1 MVSAWREDNDQE
13 CRNIREL
20 EQTLCVRHQYGVSI
34 FSLLVLRSSLLNN
47 DIEMSRDLTRSR
59 FLRSAGITAAMLA
72 AGPASAQAR
81 REEQVIVSGIET
93 ATIDGRDWDR
103 PIPGGH
109 TVDGVHRSVLLRFPG
124 AADAIALHLLHGR
137 VLARAELVL
146 GYDGYEI
153 VPEGYTCREGLGRKL
168 WTDDPPTW
176 HIVAWPLRQPWVAD
190 AAIGPTFNASINGRR
205 YWGRWGATDPTR
217 DRFDGILDPQELSLQ
232 QPSARFDITRFFS
245 TDILARDP
253 STRLLMAERCGFL
266 LRKLETYDTRYRE
279 PGNAYEWAMP
289 IGGHGLKFKSARL
302 QFTMRQLDGG
312 RTVAI
317 TSPPDAERALP
328 RTADGSQP
336 TARLLPIQEIAKRA
350 RAASRTLEQRPE
362 WQIARIRELQ
372 RVGGDNVSPWA
383 EVGGPDAPSAY
394 ESRLKELLAIPPRY
408 WMGWEIA
415 DLLLIWHLFRELL
428 PEPVQDHL
436 KAYWTAW
443 LQPDLPT
450 TAFVSPQGP
459 EAIDYWRR
467 NKDWHGRASFFR
479 DGYNYAVST
488 QNFNHTAAM
497 GALLGGAMIGSS
509 HAMGDGRHGLE
520 NLPLR
525 FWGFLDGSTQ
535 EMLDPYYLSI
545 TLSALKL
552 FRDYGP
558 TPLDRLMGRVLVDR
572 TLELL
577 ISVYHPALRRFVC
590 SGTRVRLS
598 GVLAEQDG
606 IYGALHTVSKAG
618 VVNHLDLTA
627 KGTVHDMPA
636 WGYDFPPGRVAM
648 QSLAA
653 PWAPDW
659 VSGPIDDR
667 TQPCEETSAETT
679 RGIYKPPLWKR
690 TYLGRWHGL
699 ASQDM
704 RGGTVDLVG
713 QWVRAPRTATT
724 PAERGMLTARYSA
737 NTPNLTTTR
746 EGLIPQAG
754 LLLTF
759 QSRNRAIVFATPHC
773 NRERFLDAATNRIA
787 ALATV
792 IGLWNFAASPGW
804 EIHAG
809 DRRLD
814 SFPQKLPAGQR
825 LFLRDG
831 VSYLAILPL
840 PSTDL
845 GRDTGIEIAPGI
857 AAEAEPNDALV
868 GPALTISLFNLRR
881 AQPVPVSSLDLR
893 EILSRTYGGFVLEMG
908 DEAQH
913 GSFDAFRRHIG
924 AAELKAEW
932 NAAKRVMDVTYRSG
946 GDLMEAGFSTEF
958 AQPAAINYPLEG
970 GAQQK
975 AIPYRRL
982 NGAWPYLP
990 PGLDRDSFWAQ
1001 QGTTGR
1007 LEKAGTVLTT
1017 ESGRK
1022 AYLIADP
1029 SSGAVVAYNPLP
1041 DPQDFAL
1048 ATRDG
1053 ASFRADGKIGL
1064 MRLEYRPWA
1073 HEVEIDHTP
1082 KPGQDGLA
1090 STITVSGL
1098 AREPKVTVNGHR
1110 VDPRIAGDTFQIPIA

>member
-1 MVSAWREDNDQE
+1 
-13 CRNIREL
+13 
-20 EQTLCVRHQYGVSI
+20 
-34 FSLLVLRSSLLNN
+34 
-47 DIEMSRDLTRSR
+47 MSRDFTRSR
-59 FLRSAGITAAMLA
+59 FLRSASVTAAMLA
-72 AGPASAQAR
+72 AAPSSAQSR
-81 REEQVIVSGIET
+81 REEQVLISDIET

-103 PIPGGH
+103 PIAGGR
-109 TVDGVHRSVLLRFPG
+109 TVDAVHRSVLLRFPG
-124 AADAIALHLLHGR
+124 GADAIALHLLHGR
-137 VLARAELVL
+137 ALAKAELVL
-146 GYDGYEI
+146 DYGGYEI
-153 VPEGYTCREGLGRKL
+153 VPVGYTCREGLGRKL
-168 WTDDPPTW
+168 WTDDPPSW
-176 HIVAWPLRQPWVAD
+176 HVVAWPLRQPWVAD
-190 AAIGPTFNASINGRR
+190 ATIGPTFNASLNGRR
-205 YWGRWGATDPTR
+205 YWARWGATDPTH
-217 DRFDGILDPQELSLQ
+217 DRFDGLLDPQELSQ
-232 QPSARFDITRFFS
+232 QRRTARFDITRFFS
-245 TDILARDP
+245 TDIL
-253 STRLLMAERCGFL
+253 TRKPASRMLMPERCGFL

-289 IGGHGLKFKSARL
+289 IGGHGLTFKAAHL
-302 QFTMRQLDGG
+302 QLTLRPLASGG
-312 RTVAI
+312 KVAI
-317 TSPPDAERALP
+317 SVPLAADRVLP

-336 TARLLPIQEIAKRA
+336 TARLLPIEEIAARA
-350 RAASRTLEQRPE
+350 RAATRARGNRPE
-362 WQIARIRELQ
+362 WQVERICQLQ

-383 EVGGPDAPSAY
+383 EVVGPDARRVYA
-394 ESRLKELLAIPPRY
+394 SRLNELLAMPPRY

-443 LQPDLPT
+443 LQPELPT
-450 TAFVSPQGP
+450 SAFVSPQGP

-467 NKDWHGRASFFR
+467 NRDWRGRASFFR

-552 FRDYGP
+552 FRDHGP

-618 VVNHLDLTA
+618 VVNHLDMDST
-627 KGTVHDMPA
+627 GTTHGMPA

-667 TQPCEETSAETT
+667 AHPCEETSAETT

-713 QWVRAPRTATT
+713 QWVRAPQTATG
-724 PAERGMLTARYSA
+724 PAERGMLTARYSV
-737 NTPNLTTTR
+737 NTPNLTATR

-773 NRERFLDAATNRIA
+773 NRQRFLDAATDGIA
-787 ALATV
+787 SLATV
-792 IGLWNFAASPGW
+792 IGLWNFAPSPGW
-804 EIHAG
+804 ELHAG
-809 DRRLD
+809 DRRLE
-814 SFPQKLPAGQR
+814 SFPQKLPAGQG
-825 LFLRDG
+825 LFIRDG
-831 VSYLAILPL
+831 VTYLAILPL
-840 PSTDL
+840 PTTDL
-845 GRDTGIEIAPGI
+845 GRDIAIEIAPGI
-857 AAEAEPNDALV
+857 AAKAEPNGAMV

-893 EILSRTYGGFVLEMG
+893 EILSRTHGGFVLEMG

-913 GSFDAFRRHIG
+913 GSFDAFRRHIA
-924 AAELKAEW
+924 AAELKADW
-932 NAAKRVMDVTYRSG
+932 NASRRIMDVSYRSG
-946 GDLMEAGFSTEF
+946 SDLMEAGFSTEF
-958 AQPAAINYPLEG
+958 AQPSEINYPLEG

-990 PGLDRDSFWAQ
+990 PGIDRDSFWAQ

-1007 LEKAGTVLTT
+1007 LEKAGAVLTT
-1017 ESGRK
+1017 EAGRK
-1022 AYLIADP
+1022 AYLIADR

-1053 ASFRADGKIGL
+1053 ATFRADGKVGL

-1090 STITVSGL
+1090 PTITVSGL
-1098 AREPKVTVNGHR
+1098 ASEPKVTVNGHP
-1110 VDPRIAGDTFQIPIA
+1110 VDPGRIGGVFQIPLA

>member
-1 MVSAWREDNDQE
+1 
-13 CRNIREL
+13 
-20 EQTLCVRHQYGVSI
+20 
-34 FSLLVLRSSLLNN
+34 
-47 DIEMSRDLTRSR
+47 MSRDLTRSR
-59 FLRSAGITAAMLA
+59 FLRSAGVTAAMLA
-72 AGPASAQAR
+72 AGPAGAQPR
-81 REEQVIVSGIET
+81 REERVLISDIET

-103 PIPGGH
+103 PMPGGR
-109 TVDGVHRSVLLRFPG
+109 TVDSVHRSVLLRFPG
-124 AADAIALHLLHGR
+124 AADAIAFHLLRGR
-137 VLARAELVL
+137 VLAKAELVL
-146 GYDGYEI
+146 DYGGYEI
-153 VPEGYTCREGLGRKL
+153 VPEGYTCREGLGRKR
-168 WTDDPPTW
+168 WTDDPPSW
-176 HIVAWPLRQPWVAD
+176 HVVAWPLRQPWVAD
-190 AAIGPTFNASINGRR
+190 EAIGPTFNASINGRR
-205 YWGRWGATDPTR
+205 YWARWGATDPTR
-217 DRFDGILDPQELSLQ
+217 DRFDGRLDPQELSLQ
-232 QPSARFDITRFFS
+232 QRKARFDITRFFS
-245 TDILARDP
+245 TDMLTRDP
-253 STRLLMAERCGFL
+253 PSRLLMPERCGFL

-279 PGNAYEWAMP
+279 RGNAYEWAMP
-289 IGGHGLKFKSARL
+289 IGGHGLKFEAAHL
-302 QFTMRQLDGG
+302 QLTLRALAGG
-312 RTVAI
+312 AQVAI
-317 TSPPDAERALP
+317 SLPPAADRALP

-336 TARLLPIQEIAKRA
+336 TARLLPIEEIAA
-350 RAASRTLEQRPE
+350 RAQAATRAQGNRPE
-362 WQIARIRELQ
+362 WQLERIRELQ

-383 EVGGPDAPSAY
+383 EVVGPDARRAY
-394 ESRLKELLAIPPRY
+394 ASRLKELLARPPRY

-415 DLLLIWHLFRELL
+415 DMLLIWHLFRELL
-428 PEPVQDHL
+428 PEPAQEHL

-443 LQPDLPT
+443 LQPELPT
-450 TAFVSPQGP
+450 SAFVSPQGP

-467 NKDWHGRASFFR
+467 NKDWRGRASFFR

-552 FRDYGP
+552 FRDHAP

-618 VVNHLDLTA
+618 VVNHLDTDPT
-627 KGTVHDMPA
+627 GTVHGMPA

-667 TQPCEETSAETT
+667 SAPCEETSAETT
-679 RGIYKPPLWKR
+679 RGIYQPPLWKR

-699 ASQDM
+699 ASQDL

-713 QWVRAPRTATT
+713 QWVRAPQTATT
-724 PAERGMLTARYSA
+724 PAQRAMLTARYSA

-773 NRERFLDAATNRIA
+773 NRQRFLDAATDRIGS
-787 ALATV
+787 LATV
-792 IGLWNFAASPGW
+792 IGLWNFATSPGW
-804 EIHAG
+804 EFHAG
-809 DRRLD
+809 DRRLE

-825 LFLRDG
+825 LFIRDG
-831 VSYLAILPL
+831 VTYLAILPL
-840 PSTDL
+840 PATDL

-857 AAEAEPNDALV
+857 AAEAEPNGARV

-881 AQPVPVSSLDLR
+881 AQPAPVSSLDLDA
-893 EILSRTYGGFVLEMG
+893 ILSRTYGGFVLEMG

-913 GSFDAFRRHIG
+913 GSFEAFRRHIA
-924 AAELKAEW
+924 AAELKADW
-932 NAAKRVMDVTYRSG
+932 NAARRIMDVSYRSG
-946 GDLMEAGFSTEF
+946 GDLLEAGFSTEF
-958 AQPAAINYPLEG
+958 AQPVEINYPLEG

-990 PGLDRDSFWAQ
+990 PGIDRDSFWAR

-1007 LEKAGTVLTT
+1007 LEKAGAVLTT
-1017 ESGRK
+1017 EPGRK

-1048 ATRDG
+1048 STRDG
-1053 ASFRADGKIGL
+1053 AAFRADGKVGL
-1064 MRLEYRPWA
+1064 MRLEYRPWVR
-1073 HEVEIDHTP
+1073 EVEIDHAP

-1090 STITVSGL
+1090 ATITVSGL

-1110 VDPRIAGDTFQIPIA
+1110 VDPRIAGENFQIPIA

>member
-1 MVSAWREDNDQE
+1 
-13 CRNIREL
+13 
-20 EQTLCVRHQYGVSI
+20 
-34 FSLLVLRSSLLNN
+34 
-47 DIEMSRDLTRSR
+47 MSRVLTRSR
-59 FLRSAGITAAMLA
+59 FLRSAGVTAAMLA
-72 AGPASAQAR
+72 AGPANAQSR
-81 REEQVIVSGIET
+81 REEQVLISEIET

-103 PIPGGH
+103 PMPGGR
-109 TVDGVHRSVLLRFPG
+109 TMDAVHRSVLLRFPG
-124 AADAIALHLLHGR
+124 AADAIALQLLRGR
-137 VLARAELVL
+137 VLAKAELVFDY
-146 GYDGYEI
+146 GGYEI
-153 VPEGYTCREGLGRKL
+153 VPEGYICREGLGRKL
-168 WTDDPPTW
+168 WTGDPPTW
-176 HIVAWPLRQPWVAD
+176 HVVAWPLRQPWTAD
-190 AAIGPTFNASINGRR
+190 PAIGPTYNASINGRR
-205 YWGRWGATDPTR
+205 YWARWGATDPER
-217 DRFDGILDPQELSLQ
+217 DRLDGGLDPQELSLQ
-232 QPSARFDITRFFS
+232 RRTARFDITRFFS
-245 TDILARDP
+245 TDLLAREP
-253 STRLLMAERCGFL
+253 ASRLLMPERCGFV

-279 PGNAYEWAMP
+279 RGNAYEWAMP
-289 IGGHGLKFKSARL
+289 IGGHGLTFKAARL
-302 QFTMRQLDGG
+302 QLTLRPLAAGG
-312 RTVAI
+312 EVAI
-317 TSPPDAERALP
+317 SLPTAADRALP

-336 TARLLPIQEIAKRA
+336 TARLQPIEEIAARA
-350 RAASRTLEQRPE
+350 RAATRPSGSRRE
-362 WQIARIRELQ
+362 WQIERIRELQ

-383 EVGGPDAPSAY
+383 AVVGPDARRAY
-394 ESRLKELLAIPPRY
+394 TSRLKALLALPPRY

-415 DLLLIWHLFRELL
+415 DLLLIWHLFRDLL
-428 PEPVQDHL
+428 PEPAQEHL

-450 TAFVSPQGP
+450 SAFVSPQGP
-459 EAIDYWRR
+459 EAIDYWQR
-467 NKDWHGRASFFR
+467 NRDWRGRASFFR

-497 GALLGGAMIGSS
+497 GALLGGATIDSS
-509 HAMGDGRHGLE
+509 HAMDDGRHGLE
-520 NLPLR
+520 TLPLR

-552 FRDYGP
+552 FRDHGP
-558 TPLDRLMGRVLVDR
+558 TPLDRLMGRILVDR

-577 ISVYHPALRRFVC
+577 ISVYHSALRRFVC

-618 VVNHLDLTA
+618 VVNHLDLDST
-627 KGTVHDMPA
+627 GTVHGMPA

-667 TQPCEETSAETT
+667 SAPCEETSAETT
-679 RGIYKPPLWKR
+679 RGLYKPPLWKR

-704 RGGTVDLVG
+704 RGGTIDLVG
-713 QWVRAPRTATT
+713 QWVRAPQTATT

-773 NRERFLDAATNRIA
+773 NRQRFLEAATDRLA
-787 ALATV
+787 SLATV
-792 IGLWNFAASPGW
+792 IGLWNFATSPGW

-814 SFPQKLPAGQR
+814 TFPQKLPAGQS
-825 LFLRDG
+825 LLIRDG
-831 VSYLAILPL
+831 VTYLAILPL

-845 GRDTGIEIAPGI
+845 GRDTGIEIAPGV
-857 AAEAEPNDALV
+857 AAKAEPNGAMV
-868 GPALTISLFNLRR
+868 GPALTISLFNLHR
-881 AQPVPVSSLDLR
+881 AQPVPVSSLDLDG
-893 EILSRTYGGFVLEMG
+893 ILSRTYGGFVLEMG

-913 GSFDAFRRHIG
+913 GSFEAFRRHID
-924 AAELKAEW
+924 ASALKADW
-932 NAAKRVMDVTYRSG
+932 NPSKRIMDVSYRSG
-946 GDLMEAGFSTEF
+946 GDLLEAGFSTEF
-958 AQPAAINYPLEG
+958 AQPREINYPVES

-990 PGLDRDSFWAQ
+990 AGIDRDSFWAQ
-1001 QGTTGR
+1001 QGTTGH
-1007 LEKAGTVLTT
+1007 LAKAGAVLTS
-1017 ESGRK
+1017 EPGRK

-1029 SSGAVVAYNPLP
+1029 ASGAVVAYNPLP
-1041 DPQDFAL
+1041 DPQAFAL
-1048 ATRDG
+1048 AARDG
-1053 ASFRADGKIGL
+1053 VAFRSDEKVGL

-1073 HEVEIDHTP
+1073 GEVEIDHTP
-1082 KPGQDGLA
+1082 KAGQDGLA
-1090 STITVSGL
+1090 TTITVSGL
-1098 AREPKVTVNGHR
+1098 ARDPKVTVNGR
-1110 VDPRIAGDTFQIPIA
+1110 PVRARQVGSDFQIPLA

>member
-1 MVSAWREDNDQE
+1 MGEDNGQK
-13 CRNIREL
+13 CRNNRRSQKNL
-20 EQTLCVRHQYGVSI
+20 RVRHQYGVAS
-34 FSLLVLRSSLLNN
+34 SLLVQGASLLNN
-47 DIEMSRDLTRSR
+47 DSAMSRDLTRSD
-59 FLRSAGITAAMLA
+59 FLRNAAVTAAMLA
-72 AGPASAQAR
+72 APAATAQSR
-81 REEQVIVSGIET
+81 REEQVLVSDIET

-103 PIPGGH
+103 PMP
-109 TVDGVHRSVLLRFPG
+109 DGRTFDAVHRSVLLRFPG
-124 AADAIALHLLHGR
+124 AADAIALHLLRGR
-137 VLARAELVL
+137 VLAKVELVL
-146 GYDGYEI
+146 DYGGYEI
-153 VPEGYTCREGLGRKL
+153 VPEGYTCREGLGRTL

-176 HIVAWPLRQPWVAD
+176 HAMVWPLRKPWVAD
-190 AAIGPTFNASINGRR
+190 PATGPTFNASINGRR
-205 YWGRWGATDPTR
+205 YWARWGATDPAH
-217 DRFDGILDPQELSLQ
+217 DRFDARLDPQELSLQ
-232 QPSARFDITRFFS
+232 RRTARFDITRLFS
-245 TDILARDP
+245 TDMLAREP
-253 STRLLMAERCGFL
+253 ASRLLMPERCGFL

-279 PGNAYEWAMP
+279 SGNAYEWAMP
-289 IGGHGLKFKSARL
+289 IGGHGLKVKAAHL
-302 QFTMRQLDGG
+302 QLTLRALAGDGK
-312 RTVAI
+312 VSIAL
-317 TSPPDAERALP
+317 PPAAERALP

-336 TARLLPIQEIAKRA
+336 TARLLPIEEIAA
-350 RAASRTLEQRPE
+350 RAQAATRPAGRRAD
-362 WQIARIRELQ
+362 WQIERIRELQ

-383 EVGGPDAPSAY
+383 AVVGPDARRAY
-394 ESRLKELLAIPPRY
+394 ASRLDALLAMPPRY

-415 DLLLIWHLFRELL
+415 DLLLIWHLFRDLL
-428 PEPVQDHL
+428 PEPVQEHL
-436 KAYWTAW
+436 KGYWTAW

-450 TAFVSPQGP
+450 SAFVSPQGP

-467 NKDWHGRASFFR
+467 NKDWRGRASFFR

-497 GALLGGAMIGSS
+497 GALLGGATIDSS
-509 HAMGDGRHGLE
+509 RAMDDGRHGLE
-520 NLPLR
+520 DLPLR

-552 FRDYGP
+552 FRDHGP
-558 TPLDRLMGRVLVDR
+558 IPLDRLMGRILVDR

-577 ISVYHPALRRFVC
+577 VSVYHPALRRFVC

-618 VVNHLDLTA
+618 VVNHIDTDPTA
-627 KGTVHDMPA
+627 TVHGMPA

-667 TQPCEETSAETT
+667 SAPCEETSAETT
-679 RGIYKPPLWKR
+679 RGIYQPPLWKR

-713 QWVRAPRTATT
+713 QWVRAPRTATA
-724 PAERGMLTARYSA
+724 PSERGMLTARYSA
-737 NTPNLTTTR
+737 NTPNLTSTR

-773 NRERFLDAATNRIA
+773 NRQRFLEAATHRIA
-787 ALATV
+787 SLATV
-792 IGLWNFAASPGW
+792 IGLWNFAESPGW
-804 EIHAG
+804 ELHAG

-814 SFPQKLPAGQR
+814 SFPQKLPAGQS
-825 LFLRDG
+825 LFIRDG

-840 PSTDL
+840 PANDL
-845 GRDTGIEIAPGI
+845 GRDTDIEIAPGI
-857 AAEAEPNDALV
+857 AADAEPNGAKV
-868 GPALTISLFNLRR
+868 GPALTLSLFNLRR
-881 AQPVPVSSLDLR
+881 AQPVPVSSLDLGA
-893 EILSRTYGGFVLEMG
+893 ILSRTYGGFVLEMG

-913 GSFDAFRRHIG
+913 GSFEAFRRHI
-924 AAELKAEW
+924 AATELKAEW
-932 NAAKRVMDVTYRSG
+932 NVSKRIMHVRYRSG

-958 AQPAAINYPLEG
+958 AQSPVINYPLEG
-970 GAQQK
+970 GAQEK

-982 NGAWPYLP
+982 NGAWPYLQA
-990 PGLDRDSFWAQ
+990 GIDRDSFWAQ

-1007 LEKAGTVLTT
+1007 LEKAGSVLTS
-1017 ESGRK
+1017 EPGRK

-1029 SSGAVVAYNPLP
+1029 GSGAVVAYNPLP
-1041 DPQDFAL
+1041 DPQALTL

-1053 ASFRADGKIGL
+1053 ATFRTDGKVGL
-1064 MRLEYRPWA
+1064 MRLEYRPWSG
-1073 HEVEIDHTP
+1073 EVEIDHAP
-1082 KPGQDGLA
+1082 KPGQGGLA
-1090 STITVSGL
+1090 ATITVSGL
-1098 AREPKVTVNGHR
+1098 AREPKVTVNGR
-1110 VDPRIAGDTFQIPIA
+1110 PIRARRQGDADFEISLA